1 MKNQNLSE
9 EFLRMQKLA
18 GINQLN
24 ENVNLLQLL
33 QNYISAEYDANEGF
47 DIENSQNVMKQI
59 AFEVT
64 KLKGAQYF
72 NYLKKFS
79 NLNMDIENSTSDRET
94 SDIKS
99 KLESISQKLGFTVNQ
114 LMGI

>member
-18 GINQLN
+18 GITQLH
-24 ENVNLLQLL
+24 ENTNLLQLL

-47 DIENSQNVMKQI
+47 DIENSQNIMKQI
-59 AFEVT
+59 ESEVT
-64 KLKGAQYF
+64 KLKGVQYF

-79 NLNMDIENSTSDRET
+79 NLNMDIENSTSDSET

-99 KLESISQKLGFTVNQ
+99 KLESISQKLGFTVDQ
-114 LMGI
+114 LRGI